1 VSGTCLLVQPIHWRG
16 LEVLQSAEVAVA
28 RPERVDVASIVS
40 AIAEVDAVIT
50 RDFGLPAAC
59 LAAARRLKVIG
70 NHGIGTDGIDVAGA
84 SRRGIPVVF
93 TPYANARSVA
103 EHAIAM
109 MLAVARR
116 LPAADRAVRDRDTGF
131 KYSVTLTELSGG
143 CLGVVGF
150 GTIGRMVAEMARLAF
165 NMSVVVW
172 SPGADGALIQACG
185 AERVA
190 RLEELLAAADVVS
203 IHRPAREDTIHM
215 LGEAEFSRMKPT
227 AILVNTSR
235 GSLVDQHALTRAL
248 IEGRI
253 AGAGLDVFEEEPL
266 APGDPLATLDNV
278 VLTPHVA
285 GATEAALAR
294 TAAQAAEQVVAVL
307 RGERATYVV
316 NRDGS

>member
-1 VSGTCLLVQPIHWRG
+1 
-16 LEVLQSAEVAVA
+16 
-28 RPERVDVASIVS
+28 
-40 AIAEVDAVIT
+40 
-50 RDFGLPAAC
+50 
-59 LAAARRLKVIG
+59 
-70 NHGIGTDGIDVAGA
+70 
-84 SRRGIPVVF
+84 
-93 TPYANARSVA
+93 
-103 EHAIAM
+103 
-109 MLAVARR
+109 
-116 LPAADRAVRDRDTGF
+116 
-131 KYSVTLTELSGG
+131 
-143 CLGVVGF
+143 
-150 GTIGRMVAEMARLAF
+150 
-165 NMSVVVW
+165 
-172 SPGADGALIQACG
+172 
-185 AERVA
+185 
-190 RLEELLAAADVVS
+190 
-203 IHRPAREDTIHM
+203 
-215 LGEAEFSRMKPT
+215 MKPT